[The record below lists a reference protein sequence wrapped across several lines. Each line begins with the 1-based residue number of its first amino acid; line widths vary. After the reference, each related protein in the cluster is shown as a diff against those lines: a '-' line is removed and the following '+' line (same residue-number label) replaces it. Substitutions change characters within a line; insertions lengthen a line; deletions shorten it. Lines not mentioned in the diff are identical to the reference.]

1 MDGGLVWYGVVWCGW
16 EWVVCQRLVVS
27 LCFGESGGAVVV
39 AFAGVFEG
47 SWGLRGGGVCG
58 GCGGV
63 VEWHF
68 EVF

>member
-1 MDGGLVWYGVVWCGW
+1 MVVGQLV
-16 EWVVCQRLVVS
+16 EVS
-27 LCFGESGGAVVV
+27 LCFWESGEAVVV

-58 GCGGV
+58 GCGGG